1 MIAQRYNSN
10 RAGPQ
15 VPEAQIQQLQSNV
28 DDDDDDIIAC
38 PDLSRCRS
46 PFLERYLHKIHYL
59 FRRAYYEASR
69 NDDTTA
75 IMNCLFRAKDATL
88 AEFAD
93 VSNDSKTLMLLKMSL
108 RLNISHN
115 S

>member
-1 MIAQRYNSN
+1 MLGR
-10 RAGPQ
+10 Q

-28 DDDDDDIIAC
+28 DDDNDIIAC
-38 PDLSRCRS
+38 PDLSLCRS
-46 PFLERYLHKIHYL
+46 PFLERYLHKIHDL

-69 NDDTTA
+69 NDDMTA

-93 VSNDSKTLMLLKMSL
+93 VSNDSTTLMLLKMSL